1 MDDEKRRLLDCEKRA
16 VGLLARREHSRL
28 ELARKLADRGFSTD
42 EVDPVLDRLVEE
54 GWQSDRRY
62 AESLIRARAARRY
75 GPDRISNELAQ
86 QGVDEGV
93 VSEAFAAEPQDWA
106 ELAREQLLA
115 RFREPPA
122 DFPDRARRHRHLV
135 RRGFP
140 PELSHELAGWW
151 PKDEDRSDPDRF

>member
-28 ELARKLADRGFSTD
+28 ELTRKLADRGFSAQET
-42 EVDPVLDRLVEE
+42 EPVLDRLVDE

-62 AESLIRARAARRY
+62 AESLIRARSARRY
-75 GPDRISNELAQ
+75 GPDRIADELAR
-86 QGVDEGV
+86 QGVDEDV
-93 VSEAFAAEPQDWA
+93 VSEAFEAEPRDWA

-115 RFREPPA
+115 RFREAPA

-140 PELSHELAGWW
+140 PDLSHELAGWW
-151 PKDEDRSDPDRF
+151 PDSDEPDNAAY

>member
-1 MDDEKRRLLDCEKRA
+1 MDDEKRRRLDCEKRA

-28 ELARKLADRGFSTD
+28 ELARKLADRGFAAD

-75 GPDRISNELAQ
+75 GPDRIANELAQ

-93 VSEAFAAEPQDWA
+93 ASEAFAAEPQDWA

-140 PELSHELAGWW
+140 PDLSHELAGWW
-151 PKDEDRSDPDRF
+151 PDEDVGPDFP

>member
-1 MDDEKRRLLDCEKRA
+1 MHDEKRRLLDCEKRA

-42 EVDPVLDRLVEE
+42 EVEPVLERLVDE
-54 GWQSDRRY
+54 GWQSDQRY
-62 AESLIRARAARRY
+62 AESLIRARSARRY
-75 GPDRISNELAQ
+75 GPDRIANELTQ

-93 VSEAFAAEPQDWA
+93 VVEAFAAEPRDWEA
-106 ELAREQLLA
+106 LAREQLVA
-115 RFREPPA
+115 RYREPPV

-140 PELSHELAGWW
+140 PDLSHELAGWW
-151 PKDEDRSDPDRF
+151 PAPEEEDLGPL

>member
-28 ELARKLADRGFSTD
+28 ELARKLADRGFSSD
-42 EVDPVLDRLVEE
+42 EVEAVLDRLAEE

-75 GPDRISNELAQ
+75 GPERIASELVQ
-86 QGVDEGV
+86 RGVDEGTA
-93 VSEAFAAEPQDWA
+93 SEAFEAEPRDWEA
-106 ELAREQLLA
+106 LAREQLMA
-115 RFREPPA
+115 RFRGPPE

-140 PELSHELAGWW
+140 PDLSHALAGWW
-151 PKDEDRSDPDRF
+151 PEPPSEDA

>member
-42 EVDPVLDRLVEE
+42 EVEPVLERLVDE
-54 GWQSDRRY
+54 GWQSDQRY
-62 AESLIRARAARRY
+62 AESLIRARSARRY
-75 GPDRISNELAQ
+75 GPDRIANELAQ

-93 VSEAFAAEPQDWA
+93 VAEAFAAEPRDWA
-106 ELAREQLLA
+106 ELARDQLVA
-115 RFREPPA
+115 RYREPPA

-140 PELSHELAGWW
+140 PDLSHELAGWW
-151 PKDEDRSDPDRF
+151 PDPEEEDLGPF